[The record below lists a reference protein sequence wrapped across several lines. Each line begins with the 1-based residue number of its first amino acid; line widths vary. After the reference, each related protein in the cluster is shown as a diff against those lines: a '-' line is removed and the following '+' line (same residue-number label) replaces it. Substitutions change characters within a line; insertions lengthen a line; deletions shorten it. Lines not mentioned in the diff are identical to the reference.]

1 MVNEIKYRKEL
12 EHFRMQHEEVAGK
25 IGNKMSMKVINQFD
39 ILKLKKEKLELKDKI
54 TKLEEV
60 LVGDV
65 VA

>member
-12 EHFRMQHEEVAGK
+12 EHFRMQHDELSRS
-25 IGNKMSMKVINQFD
+25 INNKMSMKVVNQFD
-39 ILKLKKEKLELKDKI
+39 ILKLKKKKLELKDNI
-54 TKLEEV
+54 SKLEEF